1 VRRHGVAVSCVL
13 AAIGACAGAAE
24 AAFPGVNGSI
34 VFARSH
40 GPFVQIYV
48 AGRSGRH
55 ARQITHA
62 QADSFAP
69 ASSADGERIAFV
81 RTPDIANPDGWD
93 VAVMDSDGRHVRRLQ
108 RGRDPRFSAN
118 GRKIAFTCDRAVCTM
133 NADGTSIRRL
143 ASDGQQPDW
152 SADGRRIVFKRPY
165 GIWVMDA
172 DGSHQRRLTRSPEI
186 HNPVDNFPGHT
197 YFDWAPRFSP
207 DGDRIVFVRQ
217 PGATAAG
224 SGEVYV
230 MDANGEHARAL
241 TQPGPTYDAAT
252 FSPDGRKILFWGGV
266 IYVMRADGTHQRR
279 LVKGLSADWQPLH
292 AERW

>member
-1 VRRHGVAVSCVL
+1 MRRQSVALACVL
-13 AAIGACAGAAE
+13 AALGACAGAAE
-24 AAFPGVNGSI
+24 AAFPGVNGKI

-55 ARQITHA
+55 AQQITHA

-69 ASSADGERIAFV
+69 AYSADGDRIAFV
-81 RTPDIANPDGWD
+81 RAPDINDWSARE
-93 VAVMDSDGRHVRRLQ
+93 VAVMDADGRHVRRLQ
-108 RGRDPRFSAN
+108 RGNDPRFSPD
-118 GRKIAFTCDRAVCTM
+118 GRKIAFGCENAVCVM
-133 NADGTSIRRL
+133 KADGTLVRRL
-143 ASDGQQPDW
+143 ASAGLQPDW

-165 GIWVMDA
+165 GIWVMNA

-186 HNPVDNFPGHT
+186 HNDVDSFPGHK
-197 YFDWAPRFSP
+197 YLDWAPRFSP
-207 DGDRIVFVRQ
+207 AGDRIVFIRQ
-217 PGATAAG
+217 PGGFAAG

-230 MDANGEHARAL
+230 MDSSGEHAHRL
-241 TQPGPTYDAAT
+241 TEPGPTYDAAT

-279 LVKGLSADWQPLH
+279 LVRGLSADWAPLQ
-292 AERW
+292 AARR